1 MSRSVSDY
9 TGMLQGLSPRGPFW
23 TRNTDSVF
31 YQLLTALATEF
42 NRVDDRIDD
51 LVVENFPE
59 NSVELITDYEEEFA
73 ITTIAADI
81 SGRQQIVHAKKNEV
95 GSMNAANYVAFA
107 RSLGYEITIELF
119 TPFWIGISALP
130 SVLGAQSNLF
140 YWLIL
145 VDADG
150 DRGGFDPGFDC
161 GFLSSPANDES
172 YVVNMIRSFYSL
184 IDEIDKKSL
193 RILLY
198 YMILIIVVFLAG
210 FRGASSAFLFTT
222 VILRLKDLILVLTPD
237 FLD

>member
-184 IDEIDKKSL
+184 IDEIDKKKL
-193 RILLY
+193 H
-198 YMILIIVVFLAG
+198 
-210 FRGASSAFLFTT
+210 
-222 VILRLKDLILVLTPD
+222 
-237 FLD
+237 